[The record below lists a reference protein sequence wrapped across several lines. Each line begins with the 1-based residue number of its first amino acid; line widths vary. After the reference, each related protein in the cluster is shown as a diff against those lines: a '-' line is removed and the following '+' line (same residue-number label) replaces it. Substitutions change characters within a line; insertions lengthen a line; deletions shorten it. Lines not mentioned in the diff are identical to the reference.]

1 MCQSPVFQTF
11 ERKPKILFLLS
22 RNKLILYLQT
32 KEMDVQGELVFYLLL
47 TTYLD
52 WRKDHF
58 INFFSP
64 HFLFDHVFIWNELSK
79 VIWPLWI
86 NEFKFIPQTSF
97 LLWWVSFLRASFQ
110 LWAFFPPQ
118 ASSASKRQQCS
129 FLSSLPQVSG
139 LEPPSQ
145 LIWLLALLLLLY
157 PPGASDSG
165 LGEQWSSSAWS
176 LHMGLASVRFSG
188 FQCILLQASAMTL
201 LVQCSEGSLGLW
213 VFQGSA

>member
-1 MCQSPVFQTF
+1 MTCRLRYSRFDVTNLRNTHVLRSKLSHLHYAWLAWWLLPSTSILMCQSPVFQTF
-11 ERKPKILFLLS
+11 ERKLKILFLLP

-32 KEMDVQGELVFYLLL
+32 KEMGVQGELVFYLLL

-52 WRKDHF
+52 WRKNHF

-110 LWAFFPPQ
+110 LWAFFPTTGFF
-118 ASSASKRQQCS
+118 SSKRQQCS
-129 FLSSLPQVSG
+129 FLSSLLQVSG
-139 LEPPSQ
+139 LEPPSHQ
-145 LIWLLALLLLLY
+145 IWFLALLLLLY

-165 LGEQWSSSAWS
+165 LGEQWSSSA
-176 LHMGLASVRFSG
+176 
-188 FQCILLQASAMTL
+188 
-201 LVQCSEGSLGLW
+201 
-213 VFQGSA
+213 